1 MSVGLPEN
9 HRTQKQFD
17 YYRVIKL
24 ALFEFVNSFMS
35 LFYIAF
41 YIQDLE
47 MLRGVSRR
55 GGAGAVIYRP
65 GQWHAGRLSV
75 RPPSQTCE
83 FPYMFSS
90 FRLLLRT
97 EQSSFLNNGQP

>member
-1 MSVGLPEN
+1 MAEN

-47 MLRGVSRR
+47 MLRGVREELW
-55 GGAGAVIYRP
+55 GG
-65 GQWHAGRLSV
+65 
-75 RPPSQTCE
+75 
-83 FPYMFSS
+83 FPV
-90 FRLLLRT
+90 
-97 EQSSFLNNGQP
+97 